1 MQLEVSTAFM
11 QVKVLAANMWVTI
24 FIEIMYVGVS
34 VIIMQVV
41 FSTVHYAH
49 DYFCVIM
56 QVTVSV
62 ILMYV
67 TGSSSNFIFLSLTD
81 NHFIKL
87 TRKGQRASL
96 SNSRRPLANAD
107 VIADVKN
114 KIIVSRQH
122 FLPTG
127 FFLPLQKFETIKT
140 KLEKNSYTQT
150 NACLL
155 HISRNFK
162 DIFKY
167 MCFTLYL

>member
-1 MQLEVSTAFM
+1 MQLEVSAAFM
-11 QVKVLAANMWVTI
+11 QVKVLAAKMWVTI

-34 VIIMQVV
+34 VTIMQVV

-81 NHFIKL
+81 NHFIKKVREPVFL
-87 TRKGQRASL
+87 THVGLWQMLTWLLMWKTKSL
-96 SNSRRPLANAD
+96 YH
-107 VIADVKN
+107 
-114 KIIVSRQH
+114 VST
-122 FLPTG
+122 FLPMG
-127 FFLPLQKFETIKT
+127 FFLPLQKFETIKI